1 MWIWPFTI
9 LYLFDTWW
17 NMLIKFS
24 KQIRNSSA
32 KIDTKVSSKPR
43 QTSEMELFLQV
54 ASEAT
59 SESCQTFMMEI
70 FVKIVKNEKP
80 FTIFAKSSILDVW
93 QGSEYTSEFVLKV
106 KALLFLKSIWISKV
120 TDNLLL
126 GKNKKS
132 QPIFKIV
139 EHVFKQNLIH
149 KFWNLKLRNKT
160 LANITEIF
168 ENAFHIDLHFT

>member
-1 MWIWPFTI
+1 
-9 LYLFDTWW
+9 
-17 NMLIKFS
+17 
-24 KQIRNSSA
+24 
-32 KIDTKVSSKPR
+32 
-43 QTSEMELFLQV
+43 
-54 ASEAT
+54 
-59 SESCQTFMMEI
+59 MEI
-70 FVKIVKNEKP
+70 FVKIVKNEKS

-120 TDNLLL
+120 TDNVLL

>member
-54 ASEAT
+54 ATGFRGDLRILSNIYAF
-59 SESCQTFMMEI
+59 C
-70 FVKIVKNEKP
+70 KNSQKRKAVH

-93 QGSEYTSEFVLKV
+93 QGSDKTSEFVLKV
-106 KALLFLKSIWISKV
+106 RAVLFLKSIWISKV

-139 EHVFKQNLIH
+139 EHVFKQNQFIN
-149 KFWNLKLRNKT
+149 FGT
-160 LANITEIF
+160 LSCAIKR
-168 ENAFHIDLHFT
+168 

>member
-32 KIDTKVSSKPR
+32 KIDTKVSSKPH

-54 ASEAT
+54 ATGFRGDLRILSNIYAF
-59 SESCQTFMMEI
+59 C
-70 FVKIVKNEKP
+70 KNSQKP

>member
-1 MWIWPFTI
+1 MNKYAIV
-9 LYLFDTWW
+9 LRK
-17 NMLIKFS
+17 LIQKWVP
-24 KQIRNSSA
+24 NPA
-32 KIDTKVSSKPR
+32 KHLRWSFFCK
-43 QTSEMELFLQV
+43 LLL